1 MFKEG
6 KLVTKSISLQNDI
19 EEDLKLISQFSRR
32 KLKADEVYI
41 FSLVLCDNEIDR
53 DYERFTIPALE
64 KLATLFVGKTGIL
77 DHNPKAENQTAR
89 IFKTWLEKSEGEVT
103 SAGEVYTTLHAS
115 AYMVKSERNRDLIL
129 DIDAG
134 IKKEISVGISVGSNT
149 CSICGK
155 ARKKGCAHTLGKS
168 YEGRICC
175 GVLDNPTD
183 AYEWSFVAV
192 PAQKNA
198 GVTKSHKHK
207 ILGGRSLDILKALS
221 QNPDE
226 ITLCKDEIEA
236 LNSHIKALEKE
247 ADVGKQYISEL
258 RANLVKE
265 AFLAKS
271 SIDSE
276 VLSSVAEKMSA
287 DELLAFTKE
296 FRARGEKTVPQL
308 CKKHENAQ
316 INNNDFLI

>member
-6 KLVTKSISLQNDI
+6 KLVTKSATSNVDI
-19 EEDLKLISQFSRR
+19 DADLKLISQFSRR
-32 KLKADEVYI
+32 ELKPDEVYI

-53 DYERFTIPALE
+53 DLERFTIPALE

-77 DHNPKAENQTAR
+77 DHNPKAHNQTAR
-89 IFKTWLEKSEGEVT
+89 IFKTWIEQSEGEVT

-155 ARKKGCAHTLGKS
+155 SRKKGCSHTLGHS
-168 YEGRICC
+168 YEGNICC

-207 ILGGRSLDILKALS
+207 ILGGRSLDILKTLS
-221 QNPDE
+221 QESDE
-226 ITLCKDEIEA
+226 ITLCKEEIEV
-236 LNSHIKALEKE
+236 LNSHIKSLEKE
-247 ADVGKQYISEL
+247 AEIGKQYLSEL

-271 SIDSE
+271 QIKSE
-276 VLSSVAEKMSA
+276 VLSAVAEKMSA
-287 DELLAFTKE
+287 EELLAFTKE
-296 FRARGEKTVPQL
+296 FKTRSEKPISQL
-308 CKKHENAQ
+308 CKKTEQTH